1 MHVGRLLEPDLRR
14 LLEESPEDLRE
25 AIEELHPED
34 LAELTASLP
43 PAEAARLLEV
53 LDPETAAELLER
65 LPPEA
70 QRGVLQAL
78 PAERAASLLGE
89 MSPDDRVDLIQELEP
104 EQAQA
109 VMAALEA
116 ADKEAAEEVRELGA
130 WGPETAGGLMTPD
143 FVALPPETTVREA
156 LDALRHAAREGEVET
171 IYYIYVVGYGR
182 KLLGVLSLRDIILA
196 DPDAQLADVMNP
208 NVVHVAP
215 TDDQE
220 QVAEVMARYDLAAL
234 PVVDERGRMLGVV
247 TVDDVIDV
255 VIEEATEDAQKMGA
269 VVPLEDSYFATPPLE
284 FVWKRAVWLIVL
296 FAGQLL
302 TANVMSGNLEE
313 LRRYLEL
320 AIFVPLVVAAGGN
333 AGSQSSSLIIRALAV
348 GEVRLGDWFRVARR
362 ELGIGVALGTVL
374 GLVAFGRAWFES
386 ATIPPLLFGGIV
398 GVSVLSN
405 ITMAALVGSQMPLLI
420 RRMGLD
426 PAVSSGPFIASL
438 IDVLGLT
445 VYFGV
450 ARVLLHLAV

>member
-1 MHVGRLLEPDLRR
+1 MHLGRLLEPDLKR
-14 LLEESPEDLRE
+14 LIEESPEALGE
-25 AIEELHPED
+25 ALEALHPED
-34 LAELTASLP
+34 LAEVVAALAHSEAVSLLGAL
-43 PAEAARLLEV
+43 PAER
-53 LDPETAAELLER
+53 AAELLER
-65 LPPEA
+65 IPPEG
-70 QRGVLQAL
+70 QRGLLQAL
-78 PAERAASLLGE
+78 PAERAAELLGE
-89 MSPDDRVDLIQELEP
+89 MSPDDRVDLVQELAP
-104 EQAQA
+104 EHAQA
-109 VMAALEA
+109 VLRALEA
-116 ADKEAAEEVRELGA
+116 ADKEAADEVRELGA

-143 FVALPPETTVREA
+143 FVALSPETTVTEA
-156 LDALRHAAREGEVET
+156 MEALRHVARQGEVET
-171 IYYIYVVGYGR
+171 IYYIYVVGYGG
-182 KLLGVLSLRDIILA
+182 KLLGVLSLRDLILA
-196 DPDAQLADVMNP
+196 EPDARLSDVMNP
-208 NVVHVAP
+208 HVVHVAP
-215 TDDQE
+215 ADDQE
-220 QVAEVMARYDLAAL
+220 AVAAIMARYDLAAL
-234 PVVDERGRMLGVV
+234 PVVDEVGRMLGVV

-269 VVPLEDSYFATPPLE
+269 VVPLEDSYFATPPAE

-302 TANVMSGNLEE
+302 TANVMSNNLEE

-348 GEVRLGDWFRVARR
+348 GEVRLVDWFRVARR
-362 ELGIGVALGTVL
+362 ELAIGLALGAVL
-374 GLVAFGRAWFES
+374 GLVAFGRAFFES
-386 ATIPPLLFGGIV
+386 ATIAPSLFGFVV

-405 ITMAALVGSQMPLLI
+405 ITMAALLGSQMPLLI

-450 ARVLLHLAV
+450 ARTLLHWLG

>member
-1 MHVGRLLEPDLRR
+1 MHLGRLLEPDLRR
-14 LLEESPEDLRE
+14 LLHESPEALQE
-25 AIEELHPED
+25 ALEEFHPED
-34 LAELTASLP
+34 LAEVVAPLRPEEAVKVLEALP
-43 PAEAARLLEV
+43 A
-53 LDPETAAELLER
+53 TQGAELLER
-65 LPPEA
+65 VPPEA
-70 QRGVLQAL
+70 QRAWLQAMEPHL
-78 PAERAASLLGE
+78 ASELLGE
-89 MSPDDRVDLIQELEP
+89 MSPDDRVDLIQQLDEEH
-104 EQAQA
+104 AQA
-109 VMAALEA
+109 VLSALEA
-116 ADKEAAEEVRELGA
+116 SDREAAEEVRELGA

-143 FVALPPETTVREA
+143 FVALPPETTVQQAME
-156 LDALRHAAREGEVET
+156 ALRHAAHEGEVET
-171 IYYIYVVGYGR
+171 IYYIYVVGYGG
-182 KLLGVLSLRDIILA
+182 KLLGVLSLRDLILA
-196 DPDAQLADVMNP
+196 DPDSPLSEVMNP
-208 NVVHVAP
+208 HVVHVSP
-215 TDDQE
+215 SDDQE
-220 QVAEVMARYDLAAL
+220 AVAAVMARYDLTAL
-234 PVVDERGRMLGVV
+234 PVVDDVGRMLGVV

-269 VVPLEDSYFATPPLE
+269 VVPLEDSYFATPPSE

-302 TANVMSGNLEE
+302 TANVMSGNLGE

-362 ELGIGVALGTVL
+362 EMAIGLALGAIL
-374 GLVAFGRAWFES
+374 GLVAFGRAFFES
-386 ATIPPLLFGGIV
+386 ATIPPLLFGCVV

-405 ITMAALVGSQMPLLI
+405 ITMAALIGSQMPLLI

-450 ARVLLHLAV
+450 ARALLQVLG